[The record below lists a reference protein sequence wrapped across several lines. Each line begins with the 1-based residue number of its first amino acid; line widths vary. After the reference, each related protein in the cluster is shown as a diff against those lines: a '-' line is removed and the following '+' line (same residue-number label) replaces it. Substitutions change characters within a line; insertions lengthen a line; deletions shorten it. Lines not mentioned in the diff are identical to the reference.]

1 MDKKFRIAEGSAS
14 VIKRPLVEII
24 GNRRV
29 LIENHTGITEFGNE
43 RITASNTGGNVVVT
57 GRDLQ
62 ITLISE
68 EQIVI
73 VGKIGSV
80 LLDEGI

>member
-43 RITASNTGGNVVVT
+43 RITASNTGG
-57 GRDLQ
+57 RDLQ